1 MKLVKLVIKISCF
14 PVKHVKILVLI
25 VIIKNLCLT
34 QSSFYFIKVLFFD
47 MTNYL
52 FFRLL
57 QKTKS
62 LSNCYVYNTASGLL
76 SQ

>member
-1 MKLVKLVIKISCF
+1 MKLVKLVIKIPCF

-25 VIIKNLCLT
+25 MIIKNLCLT

-52 FFRLL
+52 FLDYYK
-57 QKTKS
+57 KTKS
-62 LSNCYVYNTASGLL
+62 LSNCYVYNTACGLL